1 MVWCKMFDID
11 MLLWYTIFFSSFQL
25 IELNYKLSQIR
36 IKCLLWALIFF
47 FFFVLDEQGRNNDD
61 KLF

>member
-47 FFFVLDEQGRNNDD
+47 FFVLDEQGRNNDD